1 MDRLQFEFAAFLT
14 KSPMQLPPQKVF
26 VPKHGE
32 IPLLLDYSGVAPE
45 GWWQHWPRLTWGDG
59 RLMKSPINPVKMVAW
74 ARRTNHPD
82 MGTVLEIARDIRH
95 GCDLGTRGEFLCPST
110 SSNAPSATEYG
121 DRVTDSIVD
130 GIKKGIIMGPMDK
143 EEIPFESVKVN
154 GMLVALKENG
164 VARICMNMSMGDPFC
179 ANEGMFNDERF
190 EIRMSSTAEWLYS
203 LHSAG
208 RGCWFCKIDWSGAYK
223 QLRTQETDVRQQFF
237 QWCGKW
243 FAELCL
249 TFGGASSVGLFDR
262 LAKVFI
268 HIGTQR
274 SGVMRKQV
282 RQIIDDVVACG
293 TKLQVERFY
302 RKY

>member
-1 MDRLQFEFAAFLT
+1 MDRLQFEFAAFLS

-154 GMLVALKENG
+154 GMLVALT
-164 VARICMNMSMGDPFC
+164 SSGDEDTGGDQRGTEEDYEDDRDD
-179 ANEGMFNDERF
+179 NWMEITTEQNTF
-190 EIRMSSTAEWLYS
+190 EEWLT
-203 LHSAG
+203 
-208 RGCWFCKIDWSGAYK
+208 R
-223 QLRTQETDVRQQFF
+223 
-237 QWCGKW
+237 
-243 FAELCL
+243 ELESMD
-249 TFGGASSVGLFDR
+249 FP
-262 LAKVFI
+262 
-268 HIGTQR
+268 
-274 SGVMRKQV
+274 
-282 RQIIDDVVACG
+282 
-293 TKLQVERFY
+293 
-302 RKY
+302 